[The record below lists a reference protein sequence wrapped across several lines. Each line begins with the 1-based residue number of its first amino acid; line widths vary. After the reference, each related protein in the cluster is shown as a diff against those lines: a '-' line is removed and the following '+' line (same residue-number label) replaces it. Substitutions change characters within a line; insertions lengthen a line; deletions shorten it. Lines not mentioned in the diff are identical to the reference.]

1 MSESVIELKEL
12 YKYFQVNHAK
22 ALQGASFIIKKGM
35 IHGLLGENAAGKST
49 MMKILCGVH
58 QPDKGDIFVNGERVV
73 FSSPEDALKAG
84 IGMVYQHFRLVE
96 QLSVLDNILLST
108 FEKGYRP
115 IKKNRSMQKI
125 TQLINT
131 YGFKLDPVVKVN
143 TLSVGEKQLVEIL
156 RILFLD
162 VDVLI
167 LDEPTAVL
175 SEYEKEILFDV
186 LKRLKVQGKAI
197 VFISHNLNEVLEL
210 CDEITVFRK
219 GKNSCYQKKGSY
231 NKELILREML
241 GGDYSHFQNIPFK
254 GVKEKILE
262 AKNLCF
268 SLSDRQLLKDI
279 SFELYSGHIT
289 GIAGFAGHG
298 QLQLF
303 ETIFSSTG
311 NYRGEVLYKGQNIRC
326 WSVAEKRKLGMAY
339 IPEDRLFHASVLSI
353 PLMYNLIANRL
364 DEKPFSK
371 WQMMNERY
379 VEQKAKDMVIDYD
392 IDTGSVAIPI
402 GMLSGGNI
410 QKAVIARETHT
421 TPNLLLIHEPTRGL
435 DSAAI
440 MFTYKILNDLKQS
453 GSSILIASSNVD
465 ELIEICDEIYV
476 VYEGEFV
483 HHAQKESFDKRLINE
498 YLAGFFQQHDEQ
510 YLRKGNKYEA

>member
-1 MSESVIELKEL
+1 
-12 YKYFQVNHAK
+12 
-22 ALQGASFIIKKGM
+22 
-35 IHGLLGENAAGKST
+35 
-49 MMKILCGVH
+49 
-58 QPDKGDIFVNGERVV
+58 
-73 FSSPEDALKAG
+73 
-84 IGMVYQHFRLVE
+84 
-96 QLSVLDNILLST
+96 
-108 FEKGYRP
+108 
-115 IKKNRSMQKI
+115 
-125 TQLINT
+125 
-131 YGFKLDPVVKVN
+131 
-143 TLSVGEKQLVEIL
+143 
-156 RILFLD
+156 
-162 VDVLI
+162 
-167 LDEPTAVL
+167 
-175 SEYEKEILFDV
+175 
-186 LKRLKVQGKAI
+186 
-197 VFISHNLNEVLEL
+197 
-210 CDEITVFRK
+210 
-219 GKNSCYQKKGSY
+219 
-231 NKELILREML
+231 
-241 GGDYSHFQNIPFK
+241 
-254 GVKEKILE
+254 
-262 AKNLCF
+262 
-268 SLSDRQLLKDI
+268 
-279 SFELYSGHIT
+279 
-289 GIAGFAGHG
+289 
-298 QLQLF
+298 
-303 ETIFSSTG
+303 
-311 NYRGEVLYKGQNIRC
+311 
-326 WSVAEKRKLGMAY
+326 MAY

-371 WQMMNERY
+371 SQMMNERS
-379 VEQKAKDMVIDYD
+379 VEQKAKDMVMDYD